1 MKPIAHVARVI
12 IVAIVC
18 AMSTSWFGWMSLPII
33 GFVYALLDRHTRARG
48 SIAALG
54 AVLGWLA
61 ILGGEAARGAS
72 IRVVASD
79 MGAVLHVPSAV
90 FVLLTLLF
98 AAVLCGTA
106 GVLGSGLASMVFSRR
121 D

>member
-1 MKPIAHVARVI
+1 MKPLPRIARVV

-18 AMSTSWFGWMSLPII
+18 AVSTSWFGWMSLPII
-33 GFVYALLDRHTRARG
+33 GFVYALLDRHARARG

-54 AVLGWLA
+54 AVLGWVTV
-61 ILGGEAARGAS
+61 LGSEVARGARV
-72 IRVVASD
+72 RVVASD
-79 MGAVLHVPSAV
+79 MGAVLHVPAFV

-106 GVLGSGLASMVFSRR
+106 GVLGSALSGTAFSRR